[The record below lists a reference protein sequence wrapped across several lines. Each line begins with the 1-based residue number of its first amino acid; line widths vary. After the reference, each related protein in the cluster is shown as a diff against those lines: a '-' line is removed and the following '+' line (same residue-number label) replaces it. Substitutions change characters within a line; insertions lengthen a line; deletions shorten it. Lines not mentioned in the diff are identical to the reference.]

1 MRADHDENKCDERR
15 QAPDELANIR
25 KKHPP
30 GSKDLSLAFAGQHVG
45 GKRGVHK
52 ESHDPSAKTQLGWVV
67 VLVLLKLVIP
77 PVLILRDGWNLKT
90 VGILFQHA
98 HSREFN
104 MQRTG
109 FDIAI
114 NIMMST
120 VTNRG

>member
-1 MRADHDENKCDERR
+1 M
-15 QAPDELANIR
+15 
-25 KKHPP
+25 
-30 GSKDLSLAFAGQHVG
+30 SLAFAGQHVG

-109 FDIAI
+109 SLDIAI